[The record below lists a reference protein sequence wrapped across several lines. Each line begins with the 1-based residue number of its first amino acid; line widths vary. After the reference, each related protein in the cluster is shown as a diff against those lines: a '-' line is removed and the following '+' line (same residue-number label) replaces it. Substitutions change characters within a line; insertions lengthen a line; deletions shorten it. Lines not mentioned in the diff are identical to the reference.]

1 MLGTYIMKKTIADY
15 IEKLTKS
22 GKSLTDAQARQVA
35 YWEFV
40 DFQQDIVESESWE
53 WCNQAINKT
62 LKELM

>member
-1 MLGTYIMKKTIADY
+1 MKKTIADY

-40 DFQQDIVESESWE
+40 DFQQDVVELENME
-53 WCNQAINKT
+53 CNEAINKL
-62 LKELM
+62 LKGVRI